1 MDAPEVIDIY
11 PDQRI
16 AFTIQFEYD
25 TLVSTVWT
33 SMHFVGE
40 GESSA
45 TNIRLMGRVSADTI
59 SGPKIITVEFR
70 SEARVPAI
78 DGVYRLGP
86 IYVRT
91 PMGRTLTVEDVP
103 EVSCR
108 VHRDEPTQ
116 PPRLAFFSWD

>member
-1 MDAPEVIDIY
+1 MDAPEVIDLY

-25 TLVSTVWT
+25 TLVSAVWT

-45 TNIRLMGRVSADTI
+45 TNIRLMGRVSVDTI
-59 SGPKIITVEFR
+59 SGPKIFTVEFR
-70 SEARVPAI
+70 SEKVPAI